1 MDASSQLRS
10 PAVSTLRRPPPRQP
24 VDEAG
29 DQRLIDVSGCDP
41 LALEPPAE
49 DRRGADV
56 TSNDAGCVPAAR
68 EDVDEVVE
76 PLTQRPRPDLLADVW
91 ANRERFKH
99 GLLLGPRCWGTHRRP
114 YVLCKA
120 RREVDACHARDS
132 GTSPTVT
139 CHNPVVAI
147 LTRMSRLDIRV
158 SFECRLTSG
167 GSNGCRPR
175 AWKFQL
181 QHRLLQPSWTAR
193 HRRPLPHGRVQV
205 ESLRSPPCSL
215 SCPEGGPPN
224 SC

>member
-68 EDVDEVVE
+68 EDVGEVVE
-76 PLTQRPRPDLLADVW
+76 PLAQRPRPDLLADVW
-91 ANRERFKH
+91 ANRERFKAWSPPRSPV
-99 GLLLGPRCWGTHRRP
+99 LGTRRRP

-120 RREVDACHARDS
+120 RREVDGCNARDN
-132 GTSPTVT
+132 GASPTVT
-139 CHNPVVAI
+139 CHNPVLAI
-147 LTRMSRLDIRV
+147 LTRMS
-158 SFECRLTSG
+158 
-167 GSNGCRPR
+167 
-175 AWKFQL
+175 
-181 QHRLLQPSWTAR
+181 SWTY
-193 HRRPLPHGRVQV
+193 GSV
-205 ESLRSPPCSL
+205 L
-215 SCPEGGPPN
+215 SVA
-224 SC
+224 